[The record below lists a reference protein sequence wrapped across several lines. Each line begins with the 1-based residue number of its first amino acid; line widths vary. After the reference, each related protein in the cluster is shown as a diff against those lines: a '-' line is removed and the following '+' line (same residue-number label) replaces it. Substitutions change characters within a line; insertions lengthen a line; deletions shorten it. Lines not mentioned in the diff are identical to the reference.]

1 MNFGRDTRS
10 ARASCRMVKV
20 TTAPNTVM
28 ERARQGDK
36 AAQASLAKEHYAA
49 LFSLARKLTRNEDT
63 AREVVQE
70 TFLRAFS
77 KLDQYDGE
85 HRFASWLFKIATNH
99 VRDLH
104 RRKGKW
110 ETTDKEPSVEST
122 AESILEKNE
131 SLARVRRALDTL
143 APETR
148 AALILHLQEGLPVRE
163 IAFVLD
169 LSRNA
174 VRMKIYRG
182 VAKVRA
188 QVKEQK

>member
-1 MNFGRDTRS
+1 MNFGRDTRP

-20 TTAPNTVM
+20 ATAPNTVV
-28 ERARQGDK
+28 ERARRGDK
-36 AAQASLAKEHYAA
+36 AARATLAKQHYAA

-104 RRKGKW
+104 RRKGRW
-110 ETTDKEPSVEST
+110 ESSDKEPFVEST
-122 AESILEKNE
+122 AESILEKSEN
-131 SLARVRRALDTL
+131 LARVRRALNTL

-148 AALILHLQEGLPVRE
+148 AALILHLQEGLPVTE

-169 LSRNA
+169 LTRNA

-188 QVKEQK
+188 LVQEAR